1 MSKTLFEKLG
11 GEPAVDTAVE
21 IFYKKVLADDRINR
35 FFDGI
40 DMDRQAAKQKA
51 FMTMAFGGPNHYSG
65 EDMRRGHA
73 HLVKAGLNDSHF
85 DAVVED
91 LGATLTELGISN
103 DLIAEVVSVCE
114 TVRDDVLGK

>member
-1 MSKTLFEKLG
+1 MSNTLFEKLG
-11 GEPAVDTAVE
+11 GEPAVDAAVD
-21 IFYKKVLADDRINR
+21 IFYKKVLADDRING

-51 FMTMAFGGPNHYSG
+51 FMTMAFGGPNLYSG
-65 EDMRRGHA
+65 DDMRRGHA
-73 HLVKAGLNDSHF
+73 HLVVTGLNDSHF

-91 LGATLTELGISN
+91 LGATLTELGVSN
-103 DLIAEVVSVCE
+103 DLIGDVAAVCE